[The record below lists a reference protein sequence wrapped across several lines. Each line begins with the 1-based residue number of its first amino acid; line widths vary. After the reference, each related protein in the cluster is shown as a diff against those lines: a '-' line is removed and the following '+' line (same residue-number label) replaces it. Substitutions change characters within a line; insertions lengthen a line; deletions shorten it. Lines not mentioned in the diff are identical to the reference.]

1 MAALTRTMLVIG
13 IGAGDPDHLTL
24 QAIKAMRRTE
34 VVFLVEKR
42 RATRPLEDLRRRML
56 AEHAP
61 QTPRVVT
68 IEDPDRERDP
78 ADYRA
83 TVAAWRAERARRW
96 GEAIDTHL
104 PAGSTGAFL
113 VWGDPAFYDSTL
125 DVLRDLALPE
135 LAIEVIPGISSP
147 QALAAAHAISLN
159 RIGGA
164 IEITPGR
171 RYAGGMPPDVDDAV
185 VMLDTQTVF
194 TGAPDDVDIYWGAYL
209 GTPDQLLVAGPV
221 REVENEIVRVREEA
235 RTRRGWM
242 FDTYLLRRRQP
253 G

>member
-1 MAALTRTMLVIG
+1 MADLTRTMLVIG

-24 QAIKAMRRTE
+24 QAIKAMRRAE

-61 QTPRVVT
+61 ENQRVVA
-68 IEDPDRERDP
+68 IDDPDRERDP

-96 GEAIDTHL
+96 REAIDAHL
-104 PAGSTGAFL
+104 PGGGTGAFL
-113 VWGDPAFYDSTL
+113 VWGDPALYDSTL
-125 DVLRDLALPE
+125 DVLRDLGLPG
-135 LAIEVIPGISSP
+135 LAFEVVPGISSP
-147 QALAAAHAISLN
+147 QALAAAHAIALN
-159 RIGGA
+159 RVGGA

-171 RYAGGMPPDVDDAV
+171 RYAEGMPPGVEDAV
-185 VMLDTQTVF
+185 VMLDTRTAF
-194 TGAPDDVDIYWGAYL
+194 TRAPDDVDVYWGAFL
-209 GTPDQLLVAGPV
+209 GTPEELLIAGPV
-221 REVENEIVRVREEA
+221 REVEDEIVRVREEA
-235 RTRRGWM
+235 RTRHGWM